1 MTIGKTNL
9 NKIVKEP
16 KLLFYNRN
24 VLQKLDLLKTQYS
37 TQVTG
42 GRAMKSILLR
52 LKRFHQPTL
61 ESLPKTGS
69 IHKMVQYLLT
79 QPEHSEQN
87 EIMIKK
93 GYMTPLQSKRLQKG
107 INIFRFVCIFNF

>member
-9 NKIVKEP
+9 NKIIKEP

-24 VLQKLDLLKTQYS
+24 VLQKLGLIKTRYS

-52 LKRFHQPTL
+52 LKRFHRPTL
-61 ESLPKTGS
+61 ESLPKVGS
-69 IHKMVQYLLT
+69 IHNIVQYLLSR
-79 QPEHSEQN
+79 PGRSEQN
-87 EIMIKK
+87 EIMIKR

-107 INIFRFVCIFNF
+107 INIFHFVSH